1 MKTNLTFFTVILFTI
16 VLLTANIITIIIDV
30 DMLKNKVETLEHIQM
45 LSEKWFD
52 SIHNPINQPFV
63 LEIATKLEIHQDSVT
78 QEQFEQRYLRF
89 E

>member
-1 MKTNLTFFTVILFTI
+1 MKSFWISL
-16 VLLTANIITIIIDV
+16 IIILSV
-30 DMLKNKVETLEHIQM
+30 LVITLLININTLRNKVEILECKQM